1 MIRIRPKNWWQ
12 AGLMWGTAML
22 VWYLIKDAI
31 SGQLTPARLLKDVV
45 VWEAAGVLFGILL
58 ALVLSLL
65 SRTNMFRGFPD
76 NQGDR

>member
-1 MIRIRPKNWWQ
+1 MWQ

-31 SGQLTPARLLKDVV
+31 SGQLTPARLLKDIV